1 MSVVSSL
8 CELSCGSTSSYEPKL
23 TGHTPACLSACL
35 PAAGATGGVA
45 AAVALLGEVM
55 PAALGASLEEFLAAV
70 EGRGD
75 AEVAAEAGELRW
87 VALW

>member
-1 MSVVSSL
+1 M
-8 CELSCGSTSSYEPKL
+8 
-23 TGHTPACLSACL
+23 
-35 PAAGATGGVA
+35 A

-70 EGRGD
+70 EGSGD